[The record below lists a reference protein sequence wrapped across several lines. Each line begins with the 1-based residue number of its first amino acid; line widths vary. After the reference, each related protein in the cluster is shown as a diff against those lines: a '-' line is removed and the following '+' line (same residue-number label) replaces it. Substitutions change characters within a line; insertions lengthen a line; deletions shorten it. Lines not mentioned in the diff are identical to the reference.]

1 MISNRL
7 RDTRNTRG
15 VATAVT
21 CSPVSESNTWP
32 WQVGKEYSY
41 NVESYTWT
49 NYEKSD
55 SYGNSFKALFNVR
68 VLSPGRLLAKLES
81 PMFAQFHDQVTRE
94 EWPTGLDY
102 NPVEKFDHPFE
113 IFVDGGRVVSLKLPE
128 SLSVPNENLLK
139 GLIGAL
145 QADLSTFNYVD
156 NFPNS
161 YDKETFQG
169 LFKKMESDVTGDCE
183 TLYSVASVSA
193 DWHRELPEFA
203 EDPIEITKSKNYG
216 SCAKYV
222 DFNFGVPEGAVWKG
236 MAHENE
242 EKQFIKHTTE
252 SRLLVGKHGTIYK
265 SESFDSAIVNPL
277 LFGKQKAQVHS
288 YISFYLLSLQPESSK
303 EWIKSEEY
311 RTVDSL
317 MFTYDPKTI
326 IPPNE
331 KSVAD
336 AQKLLQ
342 EMAPLL
348 KDPSVLPKS
357 DFLSKYKNLIR
368 LIMFM
373 SPEQLAQMTNSIE
386 VAKSSKNL
394 AKNYMWIIYRDAVVQ
409 AGTYTAFQEIKNW
422 IQSNKVQNDEAAD
435 VITSVASVLR
445 VRTKKVMSEFFDLAM
460 SPNVQ
465 KQDYFN
471 TTALLAVTKFMA
483 SCEDDSF
490 VEEKVIPRLSEELKK
505 AIEIDD
511 KKKAQVY
518 VKVLGNLAHPEI
530 LKVFAPYL
538 EGRVPVTK
546 YLRIQMVI
554 NLKNLANTKNE
565 YVRAVLFSLLKNT
578 AEPYEVRVAAAL
590 NIFLAYPNHEMM
602 QIMAHMSG
610 TDPSTQVRAVLANG
624 IIFAAGLKDPRFA
637 KLARTAKSVLY
648 MIPKE
653 KFGYRYSTES
663 LVDEYTSDDVAAH
676 FRELSYIGS
685 ENHILPVYQRAG
697 LRFGSTGWTEEDWF
711 TYSISDMKH
720 LVDYFKWLYL
730 HVPEKSYEEMKFSSK
745 KIAELLNIKP
755 KHLCYLE
762 GSFFINNLNQQT
774 LLPFTQDDL
783 DSLLKDL
790 IEKGGQP
797 SNENSKHINFTNLLR
812 QKQVFVTF
820 PLATG
825 MLFVYDYSE
834 PTVVKM
840 QMQSE
845 TNKENVLNWNFDLK
859 LLYARNMDGSVGFFD
874 AFSNLY
880 VSSGVINKFQFY
892 IPLKGSPTLVLGN
905 FQLVSFQLGLKMEM
919 PDQNVNLI
927 HMSVWPY
934 ISRYELNSPVTAL
947 QSPATKLI
955 EGPKKVVSA
964 PFKFG
969 ETTGTV
975 FEFNGFSY
983 SNDYKNPLSLF
994 DADFLTNVRNLLY
1007 QKDVA
1012 HTVFDLKYLAKESQN
1027 KAVMFNILSRGSQY
1041 SLEGTNEEMQPAK
1054 TMEKITVPERYDEIC
1069 RRAVE
1074 GIESTAKVELVDVSV
1089 EFEGKKKREYIFTS
1103 AIAKGYAE
1111 NKIQGALFI
1120 NADEQINAVFRVVE
1134 PQIVPLNFEEALK
1147 NKFKVKYEADFK
1159 FGKADNIHFKG
1170 FEERSKIY
1178 TEQLRNDPLGK
1189 QCLEE
1194 TKRENIY
1201 LKDCHK
1207 MIIKAYAP
1215 DYAKGTFSYKEL
1227 PADWNKWNVTYNLY
1241 KYFKN
1246 LYKWDEQVD
1255 QFKTTNDNTLEI
1267 VSQAFYYDNFINYQ
1281 FASKYGMVQLNNV
1294 EILPYYPYAVAN
1306 YAPLTAWER
1315 SRNWFTDYQHL
1326 PFCTVDDNKI
1336 KTFSGREY
1344 DYSVTNAWHVVMVDK
1359 AREFD
1364 NDVVIL
1370 IRRESA
1376 NQAVVYVSYRTLL
1389 GQSLEIEITPKTIE
1403 VTTNATRLASNGVST
1418 YWDPA
1423 LNAPLLEYYTI
1434 AEDIEFFS
1442 INNGRLRFMYD
1453 NHRLIIFT
1461 DDHRSS
1467 TWGLCGQST
1476 SQISDDYMT
1485 PYGLVYLPNY
1495 YGASFSLEEEFS
1507 DPSTVELK
1515 KEAKLK
1521 AYQPVT
1527 KYTNILRSDD
1537 EWSKIKNES
1546 AKGAKVF
1553 KQKL

>member
-1 MISNRL
+1 
-7 RDTRNTRG
+7 
-15 VATAVT
+15 AVT

-81 PMFAQFHDQVTRE
+81 PMFAQFHDRVTRE

-156 NFPNS
+156 DFPNS

-222 DFNFGVPEGAVWKG
+222 DFNFGVPEGAVWKEWL
-236 MAHENE
+236 MKTRRNNSSSTQLNH
-242 EKQFIKHTTE
+242 
-252 SRLLVGKHGTIYK
+252 
-265 SESFDSAIVNPL
+265 
-277 LFGKQKAQVHS
+277 
-288 YISFYLLSLQPESSK
+288 PESSK

-342 EMAPLL
+342 EMTPLL

-518 VKVLGNLAHPEI
+518 VKVLGNLAHPAI

-637 KLARTAKSVLY
+637 KLVRTAKSVLY

-663 LVDEYTSDDVAAH
+663 LVDEYTSDDVAAP

-697 LRFGSTGWTEEDWF
+697 LRFGSTGWTEEDW
-711 TYSISDMKH
+711 
-720 LVDYFKWLYL
+720 
-730 HVPEKSYEEMKFSSK
+730 
-745 KIAELLNIKP
+745 
-755 KHLCYLE
+755 
-762 GSFFINNLNQQT
+762 
-774 LLPFTQDDL
+774 DDL

-845 TNKENVLNWNFDLK
+845 TNKVNVLNWNFDLK

-905 FQLVSFQLGLKMEM
+905 FQLVSFQLGLKIEM

-1012 HTVFDLKYLAKESQN
+1012 YTVFDLKYLAKESQN

-1089 EFEGKKKREYIFTS
+1089 EFEGKKNRKYIFTS

-1147 NKFKVKYEADFK
+1147 NKIKVKYEADFK

-1207 MIIKAYAP
+1207 MIIKAHAP

-1267 VSQAFYYDNFINYQ
+1267 VSQAFYYDNYINYQ
-1281 FASKYGMVQLNNV
+1281 FASKYRVVQLNNV
-1294 EILPYYPYAVAN
+1294 EILPYYSYAVAD

-1359 AREFD
+1359 ARE
-1364 NDVVIL
+1364 
-1370 IRRESA
+1370 
-1376 NQAVVYVSYRTLL
+1376 TLL

-1403 VTTNATRLASNGVST
+1403 VTTNATRLPSNGVST

-1495 YGASFSLEEEFS
+1495 YGASFSLEEEFT